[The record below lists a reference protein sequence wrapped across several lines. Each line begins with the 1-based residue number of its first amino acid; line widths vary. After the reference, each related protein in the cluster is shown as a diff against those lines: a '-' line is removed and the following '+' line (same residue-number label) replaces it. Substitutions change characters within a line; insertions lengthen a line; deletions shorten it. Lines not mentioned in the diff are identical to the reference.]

1 MAGCSAASGLL
12 WPRRER
18 SPLNRI
24 ALSVLLVLTIWL
36 CKPVGQA
43 EARDFDL
50 AFAGGKS
57 YAVVSNAVIRGDRD
71 YYSFGARGGQTITIA
86 VTSPEDNAVVQLWFK
101 LGGEWIAA
109 DTPPDSRV
117 LYGELPTSEGG
128 QYRIEVGGTRGNASY
143 DLFVGI
149 AAAG

>member
-1 MAGCSAASGLL
+1 MVAA
-12 WPRRER
+12 PMKER
-18 SPLNRI
+18 GSVKRFI
-24 ALSVLLVLTIWL
+24 FGVLSVLLLSF
-36 CKPVGQA
+36 CFPVSHA

-50 AFAGGKS
+50 AFASGKS

-71 YYSFGARGGQTITIA
+71 YYSFGARAGQTITIA
-86 VTSPEDNAVVQLWFK
+86 VTSSEDNAVVALWFK
-101 LGGEWIAA
+101 IDGDWVLA

-117 LYGELPTSEGG
+117 LYGELPTSDSG
-128 QYRIEVGGTRGNASY
+128 QYRIEVGGTRGNATY

>member
-1 MAGCSAASGLL
+1 MKRL
-12 WPRRER
+12 
-18 SPLNRI
+18 I
-24 ALSVLLVLTIWL
+24 LSVASVFLLSFYLPASHV
-36 CKPVGQA
+36 

-50 AFAGGKS
+50 AFASGKS

-71 YYSFGARGGQTITIA
+71 YYAFGARAGQTITIA
-86 VTSPEDNAVVQLWFK
+86 ITSLEDNAVVALWFK
-101 LGGEWIAA
+101 IDGEWVMA

-117 LYGELPTSEGG
+117 LYGELPTSDGG
-128 QYRIEVGGTRGNASY
+128 LYRIEVGGTRGNATY